1 MIVDIL
7 IDTLNSANS
16 RVKSKAHNIG
26 VNMNINKIVKDS
38 VNGIK
43 DKYNNTQLN
52 PFKMPENI
60 NVTITIDYEQSVSN
74 LFKALGKIKQ
84 EDMDNIAKLGKL
96 VESSMK
102 KAIK

>member
-26 VNMNINKIVKDS
+26 VHMNINKIVKDS

-96 VESSMK
+96 VESSMQ

>member
-1 MIVDIL
+1 
-7 IDTLNSANS
+7 
-16 RVKSKAHNIG
+16 
-26 VNMNINKIVKDS
+26 MNINKIVKDS

-60 NVTITIDYEQSVSN
+60 NVTITIDYEKSVSN
-74 LFKALGKIKQ
+74 LFKALGNIKQ
-84 EDMDNIAKLGKL
+84 EDMDNIAKVGKL

-102 KAIK
+102 KALK

>member
-1 MIVDIL
+1 
-7 IDTLNSANS
+7 
-16 RVKSKAHNIG
+16 
-26 VNMNINKIVKDS
+26 MNINKIVKDS

-60 NVTITIDYEQSVSN
+60 NVTITIDYEKSVSN
-74 LFKALGKIKQ
+74 LFKALGKVKQ

-102 KAIK
+102 KVIK

>member
-1 MIVDIL
+1 
-7 IDTLNSANS
+7 
-16 RVKSKAHNIG
+16 
-26 VNMNINKIVKDS
+26 MNIKEIVKDS

-60 NVTITIDYEQSVSN
+60 NVTITIDYEKSVSN
-74 LFKALGKIKQ
+74 LFKALGKVKQ

-102 KAIK
+102 KVIK

>member
-1 MIVDIL
+1 
-7 IDTLNSANS
+7 
-16 RVKSKAHNIG
+16 
-26 VNMNINKIVKDS
+26 MNINKIVKDG

-60 NVTITIDYEQSVSN
+60 NVTITIDYEKSVSN
-74 LFKALGKIKQ
+74 LFKALGNIKQ
-84 EDMDNIAKLGKL
+84 EDINNIAKVGKL

-102 KAIK
+102 KALK

>member
-1 MIVDIL
+1 
-7 IDTLNSANS
+7 
-16 RVKSKAHNIG
+16 
-26 VNMNINKIVKDS
+26 MNINKIVKDS

-43 DKYNNTQLN
+43 DKYNNTTFN
-52 PFKMPENI
+52 PFPKDL
-60 NVTITIDYEQSVSN
+60 NVTITIDYEKSVSN

-102 KAIK
+102 KVIK

>member
-1 MIVDIL
+1 
-7 IDTLNSANS
+7 
-16 RVKSKAHNIG
+16 
-26 VNMNINKIVKDS
+26 MNINKIVKDS
-38 VNGIK
+38 VSSIK
-43 DKYNNTQLN
+43 NTYDNTQLN

-60 NVTITIDYEQSVSN
+60 NITLTIDYEKSVSN

-102 KAIK
+102 KVIK

>member
-1 MIVDIL
+1 
-7 IDTLNSANS
+7 
-16 RVKSKAHNIG
+16 
-26 VNMNINKIVKDS
+26 MNINKIVKDS
-38 VNGIK
+38 VSSIK
-43 DKYNNTQLN
+43 NRYDNTQLN

-60 NVTITIDYEQSVSN
+60 NITLTIDYEKSVSN

>member
-1 MIVDIL
+1 
-7 IDTLNSANS
+7 
-16 RVKSKAHNIG
+16 
-26 VNMNINKIVKDS
+26 MNINKMVKDS

-60 NVTITIDYEQSVSN
+60 NVTITIDYEKSVSN
-74 LFKALGKIKQ
+74 LFKALGKVKQ

>member
-1 MIVDIL
+1 
-7 IDTLNSANS
+7 
-16 RVKSKAHNIG
+16 
-26 VNMNINKIVKDS
+26 MNIKEIVKGS

-43 DKYNNTQLN
+43 DKYNNTTFN
-52 PFKMPENI
+52 PFPKDLNI
-60 NVTITIDYEQSVSN
+60 TVIVDYETSLSN
-74 LFKALGKIKQ
+74 LFKALGKVKQ

>member
-1 MIVDIL
+1 
-7 IDTLNSANS
+7 
-16 RVKSKAHNIG
+16 
-26 VNMNINKIVKDS
+26 MNINKIVKDG

-60 NVTITIDYEQSVSN
+60 NVTITIDYEKSISN
-74 LFKALGKIKQ
+74 LFKALGNVKK
-84 EDMDNIAKLGKL
+84 EDMDNIAKVGKL

-102 KAIK
+102 KALK

>member
-1 MIVDIL
+1 
-7 IDTLNSANS
+7 
-16 RVKSKAHNIG
+16 
-26 VNMNINKIVKDS
+26 MNINKIVKDS

-60 NVTITIDYEQSVSN
+60 NVTITIDYEKSVSN
-74 LFKALGKIKQ
+74 LFKALGKVKQ

>member
-1 MIVDIL
+1 M
-7 IDTLNSANS
+7 NEH
-16 RVKSKAHNIG
+16 RK
-26 VNMNINKIVKDS
+26 VNKMNINKIVKDS

-60 NVTITIDYEQSVSN
+60 NITLTIDYEKSISN
-74 LFKALGKIKQ
+74 LFKALGKVKQ